1 VPNSL
6 IGMLSSSL
14 FIGMMFGALFWGI
27 LLDIRGRKQ
36 AFKWTLA
43 ITTVFGI
50 FSSLAQS
57 FLQLCI
63 MFFLLG
69 FGVGG
74 SMSVDGIKLFPF
86 KKFLF
91 VILFEIKP
99 FVKFNLGVL
108 LLEFIPKKHQYL
120 LTFMSVFFSIGA
132 VLSSISAYFIFPSH
146 SCFEVSCDVSK
157 KNNGWRYLLA
167 FLGFLVSFNCSED
180 HLSIVNMIKK
190 KNSLYNF
197 SFLIFRH
204 F

>member
-27 LLDIRGRKQ
+27 LSDIRGRKQ

-43 ITTVFGI
+43 IITVFGI

-57 FLQLCI
+57 FLQQCI
-63 MFFLLG
+63 MIFLLG

-74 SMSVDGIKLFPF
+74 NMSVDGIKLFPF
-86 KKFLF
+86 KNFLF

-99 FVKFNLGVL
+99 FIKFNLGVL
-108 LLEFIPKKHQYL
+108 VLFEFLPKKRRYL
-120 LTFMSVFFSIGA
+120 LAFMSVFSSIGA
-132 VLSSISAYFIFPSH
+132 VLSSTSAYFIFPSH
-146 SCFEVSCDVSK
+146 SCFKVSCDVSK
-157 KNNGWRYLLA
+157 ENNGWRYLLA
-167 FLGFLVSFNCSED
+167 FLGFLVSFNCSRD
-180 HLSIVNMIKK
+180 HLSTLNMTKK
-190 KNSLYNF
+190 KNF